1 MVHPACPA
9 AFGAPV
15 GAGMTGTLSTSFPST
30 FAQAAFPR
38 DITLREWLL
47 DAGSWTGPAGILP
60 SLVDT
65 LTLSAAV
72 MVTAVLLAVPSAAV
86 LAHLGRAKVL
96 SAWLVNVGRAVPTFA
111 LAALLVPISLRA
123 GYGFEPWPI
132 FIALT
137 LMALPPI
144 YLGTYTAVTGVDR
157 AAVDAARAVGLRPRD
172 VLLRVELP
180 LASNVIFTG
189 VRVAAVQVVATE
201 PIRAFLGGDGLGRYV
216 RDGLGQRND
225 TLLLGG
231 AALVAVLAGTV
242 GLLLSR
248 LQRLLEPDGVQRLRP
263 SSGIVGRA
271 ATHDGLDISDPDARA
286 DASEPDGAPN
296 GVMTLTDDERE
307 RR

>member
-1 MVHPACPA
+1 MNPISLHVE
-9 AFGAPV
+9 
-15 GAGMTGTLSTSFPST
+15 L
-30 FAQAAFPR
+30 AQAAFPR
-38 DITLREWLL
+38 DITLGEWLL
-47 DAGSWTGPAGILP
+47 DPSSWTSSTGILS
-60 SLVDT
+60 SLIDT
-65 LTLSAAV
+65 LVLCSAV
-72 MVTAVLLAVPSAAV
+72 MLAAIVLAVPGAAV

-96 SAWLVNVGRAVPTFA
+96 SVWLVNIGRAVPTFA
-111 LAALLVPISLRA
+111 LAALLVPISLRT

-144 YLGTYTAVTGVDR
+144 FLGTYTAVSGVDP

-231 AALVAVLAGTV
+231 AALVAALAGTV
-242 GLLLSR
+242 GVVLSA
-248 LQRLLEPDGVQRLRP
+248 LQRALEPDGVRRLRP
-263 SSGIVGRA
+263 SGRSGRTGRS
-271 ATHDGLDISDPDARA
+271 THDVRVDPDAVML
-286 DASEPDGAPN
+286 ASEPSRALHRAT
-296 GVMTLTDDERE
+296 TLTDDERDS
-307 RR
+307 R